1 MDMMSILCKISR
13 NRQWERR
20 KHDKETKKIS
30 GADAGGGPFGRLC
43 GSHRNDDIRAVF
55 RIRGDRLGDSKCHD
69 SECAEYTGDDGIYR
83 KKLAYGAAVT
93 VVSETTGSDGK
104 IWYKIQFSSG
114 SGTQGGYVRS
124 DYIKF
129 PVSYSY
135 DANFESYLNSQGF
148 PESYKTS
155 LRTLHTEH
163 PTWVFQAQK
172 TGLTGAM

>member
-1 MDMMSILCKISR
+1 M
-13 NRQWERR
+13 
-20 KHDKETKKIS
+20 
-30 GADAGGGPFGRLC
+30 
-43 GSHRNDDIRAVF
+43 
-55 RIRGDRLGDSKCHD
+55 
-69 SECAEYTGDDGIYR
+69 
-83 KKLAYGAAVT
+83 T

-172 TGLTGAM
+172 TGLNWSDVMEAEGAVGTNLVSKASISSWKSTDYGAYDGIQAPGPDSTVLPGWRHPRTLSPTIWIREIS

>member
-1 MDMMSILCKISR
+1 M
-13 NRQWERR
+13 
-20 KHDKETKKIS
+20 
-30 GADAGGGPFGRLC
+30 
-43 GSHRNDDIRAVF
+43 
-55 RIRGDRLGDSKCHD
+55 
-69 SECAEYTGDDGIYR
+69 
-83 KKLAYGAAVT
+83 T

-104 IWYKIQFSSG
+104 IWYKIQFSSS

-172 TGLTGAM
+172 TGLNWSDVMEAEGAVGTNLVSKASISSWKSTDYGAYDWNTSTWTGFDGSSWVAASKDIVAYYMDP